1 MKSDFFIY
9 QRKLVISKKRIL
21 RNQIVF
27 KKSLYIVIIT
37 KLSCFVNNP
46 RFLIDEIIK
55 IRDGI
60 AS

>member
-9 QRKLVISKKRIL
+9 QRKLVIPKKRIP

-37 KLSCFVNNP
+37 KLSCLVNNP
-46 RFLIDEIIK
+46 YSLIDETIK
-55 IRDGI
+55 IRDPI